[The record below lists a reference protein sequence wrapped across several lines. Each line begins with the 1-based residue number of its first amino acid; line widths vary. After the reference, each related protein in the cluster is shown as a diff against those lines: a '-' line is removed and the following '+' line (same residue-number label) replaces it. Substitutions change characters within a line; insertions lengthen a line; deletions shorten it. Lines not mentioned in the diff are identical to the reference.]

1 MAVES
6 KHFDVVIIG
15 AGPAGLTSAIYTSRA
30 GLSTVVI
37 DESSAGG
44 QVKSTHMV
52 ANYPG
57 FVDPIP
63 GYQLA
68 QNMKDQASAYGTQ
81 YKLVSDITKISLE
94 GKEKVIEVDGNEQIT
109 ATYVII
115 ATGRSPRQLNLP
127 GELEFKGQG
136 ISYCATCDGEFY
148 KDKEIFV
155 IGGGNCAVE
164 ESFLLLKYVKKLS
177 IIHQFDVLQAEKISA
192 QKILAHPKVE
202 VMWSHEPRYF
212 TKKGDKIFVE
222 IENLKTKVRLT
233 QSRDGV
239 FIFVGMI
246 PNSNLLDNTGIKV
259 NQYGYIPTDDVM
271 QTNLENVYAVGDIR
285 DKKTW
290 QITVAVGEGTIAAL
304 DIVKKSI

>member
-1 MAVES
+1 MALES
-6 KHFDVVIIG
+6 NHYDVVIIG
-15 AGPAGLTSAIYTSRA
+15 AGPAGLTSALYTSRA

-57 FVDPIP
+57 FVEPIP

-68 QNMKDQASAYGTQ
+68 QNMKDQAASYGTKF
-81 YKLVSDITKISLE
+81 KLVSDVTKISLE
-94 GKEKVIEVDGNEQIT
+94 DKVKVIEIDGNEQIT

-155 IGGGNCAVE
+155 IGGGNSAIE
-164 ESFLLLKYVKKLS
+164 ESFLLLKYVKKLT

-202 VMWSHEPRYF
+202 VMWSHEPRAF
-212 TKKGDKIFVE
+212 TKEGDRIFVE
-222 IENLKTKVRLT
+222 IENLKTKERLT
-233 QSRDGV
+233 ESRDGV
-239 FIFVGMI
+239 FIFVGML
-246 PNSNLLDNTGIKV
+246 PNSSLLDNTGIKV
-259 NQYGYIPTDDVM
+259 NQYGYIPTDDAM

-304 DIVKKSI
+304 DVVKKSI

>member
-1 MAVES
+1 MALES
-6 KHFDVVIIG
+6 THYDVVIIG

-57 FVDPIP
+57 FVEPIP

-68 QNMKDQASAYGTQ
+68 QNMKDQAAVYGTK
-81 YKLVSDITKISLE
+81 YKLVSDVTKISLE

-155 IGGGNCAVE
+155 IGGGNSAIE
-164 ESFLLLKYVKKLS
+164 ESFLLLKYVKKLT

-192 QKILAHPKVE
+192 NKILSHPKVE
-202 VMWSHEPRYF
+202 VMWSHEPRAF
-212 TKKGDKIFVE
+212 SKEGDKIFVE
-222 IENLKTKVRLT
+222 IENLKTKERIT

-239 FIFVGMI
+239 FIFVGML

-259 NQYGYIPTDDVM
+259 NQYGYIPTDDAM

-285 DKKTW
+285 DKRTW

>member
-1 MAVES
+1 MPS
-6 KHFDVVIIG
+6 QSNHYDVVIIG

-44 QVKSTHMV
+44 QVKTTHQV

-57 FVDPIP
+57 FIDPIP

-68 QNMKDQASAYGTQ
+68 QNMKDQAFKYGTEF
-81 YKLVSDITKISLE
+81 KLVSDVTKTDLA
-94 GKEKVIEVDGNEQIT
+94 GKEKIIEIDGNEQIT
-109 ATYVII
+109 ANYIII
-115 ATGRSPRQLNLP
+115 ATGRSPRKLNLP
-127 GELEFKGQG
+127 GELELKGQG

-148 KDKEIFV
+148 KNKEIFV
-155 IGGGNCAVE
+155 IGGGNSAIE
-164 ESFLLLKYVKKLS
+164 ESFLLLKYVKKLT

-202 VMWSHEPRYF
+202 VMWSHEPRAF
-212 TKKGDKIFVE
+212 TKEGDRIFVE
-222 IENLKTKVRLT
+222 IENLKTKERLT
-233 QSRDGV
+233 ESRDGV
-239 FIFVGMI
+239 FIFVGMN
-246 PNSNLLDNTGIKV
+246 PNSSLLEHTGIKV
-259 NQYGYIPTDDVM
+259 NEYGYIPTDEAM
-271 QTNLENVYAVGDIR
+271 QTNVENVYAVGDIR
-285 DKKTW
+285 DKRTW